1 MMFCKHMWHEFVD
14 FLASDVVDGIAK
26 EFSYVFSES
35 YNFTDLIYQVY
46 LNNSILWISNYL
58 LIRLSMTE
66 IEDLQFF
73 LSIGYFLTVLIKI
86 LFIQQTYRYKLNVMK
101 ELVNIGTY
109 LRVELGF
116 DFV

>member
-1 MMFCKHMWHEFVD
+1 MMFSEHMWHEFVD
-14 FLASDVVDGIAK
+14 FLSGDIMDGIAK

-58 LIRLSMTE
+58 LIRLSTTE

-73 LSIGYFLTVLIKI
+73 LSIRYFLTVLIKI
-86 LFIQQTYRYKLNVMK
+86 LFIQQTYRYELYVMK
-101 ELVNIGTY
+101 ELVNIGTH